1 MSTQEWLLR
10 PCETLQARA
19 TVSDA
24 QFKMRNDISVRLWR
38 NKKRKCH
45 IITASLSSTMLTVV
59 FKLFIFGFLTTNL
72 HYQDPQVLPQ
82 ANVNVDVTFSY
93 PPANAKID

>member
-1 MSTQEWLLR
+1 
-10 PCETLQARA
+10 
-19 TVSDA
+19 
-24 QFKMRNDISVRLWR
+24 
-38 NKKRKCH
+38 
-45 IITASLSSTMLTVV
+45 MLTVV

-93 PPANAKID
+93 PPANAKIDFTLDYPPARLNFGITFGGGRGEGGEADKRGN